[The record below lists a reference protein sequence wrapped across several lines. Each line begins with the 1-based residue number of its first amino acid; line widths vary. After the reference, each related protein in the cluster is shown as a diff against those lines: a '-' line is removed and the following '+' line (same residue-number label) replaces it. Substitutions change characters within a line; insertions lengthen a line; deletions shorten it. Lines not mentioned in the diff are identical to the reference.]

1 MIGNGAAPELA
12 DRSGV
17 ELVEPEAAGLV
28 GMKLLK
34 FLGDKI
40 AIETRRRRIN
50 SRDGGSEISG
60 IEREQLGEHGG
71 DAPAVENSVMKA
83 ERELKREGGSAM
95 NEEGQQRRS
104 RPLNMRAFFG
114 IDPVGD

>member
-1 MIGNGAAPELA
+1 MLVSRPSPELA

-17 ELVEPEAAGLV
+17 EVVEPEAAALV

-83 ERELKREGGSAM
+83 ERELKGEGGSAM
-95 NEEGQQRRS
+95 NEEAQQRRS
-104 RPLNMRAFFG
+104 SPLNM
-114 IDPVGD
+114 